1 MNFTKFDL
9 TIIVV
14 MSIGIISMSFVFPAL
29 GLTDESTNES
39 DVPEFD
45 MASDRFDFAGEMP
58 DNPGTPSQG
67 EFNVQ
72 TDDGGQLRLKQS
84 PEEDINLNANDG
96 TPGTDQVDPEVSL
109 NKLNGTEDS
118 PYQVNAT
125 LSEVGDSATLEGF
138 DYVADMEWVRTENE
152 NQSNETAIVSYE
164 IIEQPSDETWLSRV
178 PVVGGIVSGANA
190 LAGIVGWIGS
200 LIWWGF
206 TFFVQTGLNV
216 LGMVVD
222 VAVYFVSTLSWL
234 VGTYT
239 GIVSGANAWAAVFVA
254 IPGILLFGEFAKIVM
269 VLISL
274 LPTT

>member
-1 MNFTKFDL
+1 MNLTKFDL

-14 MSIGIISMSFVFPAL
+14 MSIATISMSFVFPAL
-29 GLTDESTNES
+29 GLTDASTNES

-45 MASDRFDFAGEMP
+45 IGSDRFDFAGEVP

-67 EFNVQ
+67 ELELQ
-72 TDDGGQLRLKQS
+72 SDGSDEVRLHDNSSHQVSLSTLDPEGENLTAEVYLSLYNETGGS
-84 PEEDINLNANDG
+84 PEEQD
-96 TPGTDQVDPEVSL
+96 TV
-109 NKLNGTEDS
+109 
-118 PYQVNAT
+118 T
-125 LSEVGDSATLEGF
+125 LSEEGDTGTLEVGGYAV
-138 DYVADMEWVRTENE
+138 DVEWIRTENVD
-152 NQSNETAIVSYE
+152 Q
-164 IIEQPSDETWLSRV
+164 SDETAVITYEITDQPSGETWLTRL
-178 PVVGGIVSGANA
+178 PVVGGIVSGASA

-206 TFFVQTGLNV
+206 TFFIQTGLNV
-216 LGMVVD
+216 VTLVFD

-234 VGTYT
+234 TGTYAD
-239 GIVSGANAWAAVFVA
+239 IVSSADAWAAVFVS